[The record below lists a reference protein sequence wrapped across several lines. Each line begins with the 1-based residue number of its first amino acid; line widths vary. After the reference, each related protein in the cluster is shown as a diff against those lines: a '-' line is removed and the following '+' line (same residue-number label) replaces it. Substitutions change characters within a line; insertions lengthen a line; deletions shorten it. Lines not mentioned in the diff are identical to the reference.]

1 MIDESAL
8 AKPDCDENLE
18 STWPRSLR
26 IFLTY
31 TVGRAMNFSLLLEGI
46 LAKCPVLLSCFSTR
60 VRSMELASVF
70 EDLCSVV
77 GVISC
82 VGKSMCSAFNNF
94 NG

>member
-31 TVGRAMNFSLLLEGI
+31 TVGRDTREVLANVFLKRHRWKNFAGPRPRLTNE
-46 LAKCPVLLSCFSTR
+46 FQF
-60 VRSMELASVF
+60 AS
-70 EDLCSVV
+70 
-77 GVISC
+77 
-82 VGKSMCSAFNNF
+82 
-94 NG
+94 